1 MALSNTQMTSAEA
14 ARRLGVGVRQVERLL
29 GAGDLTRVGTV
40 GRVALIDAASVH
52 RLHGRGARRGRP
64 WSTETIFA
72 AIELLADG
80 QTERLESTQRSRL
93 RARLRRM
100 DAEDLVRAT
109 SGRAE
114 VRRYR
119 ASGSFLDRIRQSV
132 TLTGSSAVDD
142 RRDVAGLF
150 GLSSAQRD
158 AVDGYVD
165 RATVQHLVDR
175 YHLVDDAG
183 GNVTL
188 RVADNWKAAGDVAD
202 DVVVA
207 LDLAESLDV
216 RERSAGLALL
226 SDRLEASA

>member
-1 MALSNTQMTSAEA
+1 
-14 ARRLGVGVRQVERLL
+14 
-29 GAGDLTRVGTV
+29 
-40 GRVALIDAASVH
+40 
-52 RLHGRGARRGRP
+52 
-64 WSTETIFA
+64 
-72 AIELLADG
+72 
-80 QTERLESTQRSRL
+80 
-93 RARLRRM
+93 M

-119 ASGSFLDRIRQSV
+119 ASSSFLDRIRQSV
-132 TLTGSSAVDD
+132 TLTGSAAVDA

-150 GLSSAQRD
+150 GLASAQRD

-165 RATVQHLVDR
+165 RATVRHLVDL
-175 YHLVDDAG
+175 YHLVEDVG

-188 RVADNWKAAGDVAD
+188 RVADTWNAVGDVAD

-226 SDRLEASA
+226 RTRLAASA